1 MFGSERFPNSATI
14 VAAAVLLLLP
24 FVTSVTLSSQIAI
37 FGIGALSVTFLLG
50 SVGLLSFGQ
59 GLYFG
64 IGAYMAG
71 LLLRDAEFSL
81 LPTLALAT
89 LVGFV
94 VSAALAWLIVRR
106 EGVYF
111 VMLTLAFAHMG
122 FFAMLAMKNI
132 SGGENGLS
140 GLPRSF
146 SVAGLPIATPAA
158 FYAVS
163 AVGFVIAFLVVQ
175 RLNASPFGS
184 LLRAI
189 RENPRRCETMGY
201 NVRTF
206 RVAAFALAGAIAA
219 LGGAFHAAY
228 LGFVPPTDIEL
239 EMSQRLL
246 VMSIVGGV
254 QSPVGALIGSAF
266 YTLASE
272 IFSELWARW
281 MALIAILFI
290 AIVLYLPGGL
300 WGIGAYL
307 KAFMKDKEADG

>member
-1 MFGSERFPNSATI
+1 MFGSERFPNSATL
-14 VAAAVLLLLP
+14 VVAAVLLLLP

-37 FGIGALSVTFLLG
+37 FGIGALSATFLLG

-64 IGAYMAG
+64 IGAYIAG
-71 LLLRDAEFSL
+71 LLLRDAGYSL
-81 LPTLALAT
+81 LPAIALAT
-89 LVGFV
+89 LVGLI

-132 SGGENGLS
+132 TGGENGLS

-146 SVAGLPIATPAA
+146 TIMGLPIATPAA
-158 FYAVS
+158 FYVVS
-163 AVGFVIAFLVVQ
+163 ATGFFLAFLAIQ
-175 RLNASPFGS
+175 RLNASPLGS

-201 NVRTF
+201 NVRTY
-206 RVAAFALAGAIAA
+206 RVAAFAVAGAIAA
-219 LGGAFHAAY
+219 LGGALHAAY

-239 EMSQRLL
+239 DMSQRLL

-254 QSPVGALIGSAF
+254 QSPAGALIGSAF

-281 MALIAILFI
+281 MALIAILLI

-307 KAFMKDKEADG
+307 KAFTKGKEADG